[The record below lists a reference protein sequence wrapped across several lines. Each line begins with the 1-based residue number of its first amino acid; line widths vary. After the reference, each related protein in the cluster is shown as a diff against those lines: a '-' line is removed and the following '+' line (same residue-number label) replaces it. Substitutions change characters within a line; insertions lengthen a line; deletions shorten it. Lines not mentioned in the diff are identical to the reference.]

1 MRRERAPPAPPQRP
15 NWGPWTWEKTLE
27 AEAGVW
33 GDSCGQ
39 RLPGRAWMGQRT
51 AQQAAEELPWR
62 GSGLS
67 GSLGWVVIGCH
78 GKQVPQ
84 PSGVP

>member
-15 NWGPWTWEKTLE
+15 NWTWEKTLE
-27 AEAGVW
+27 AKAGVW
-33 GDSCGQ
+33 GGIPVARGCQDGHGWDRGLPSRQLRSCHG
-39 RLPGRAWMGQRT
+39 
-51 AQQAAEELPWR
+51 R